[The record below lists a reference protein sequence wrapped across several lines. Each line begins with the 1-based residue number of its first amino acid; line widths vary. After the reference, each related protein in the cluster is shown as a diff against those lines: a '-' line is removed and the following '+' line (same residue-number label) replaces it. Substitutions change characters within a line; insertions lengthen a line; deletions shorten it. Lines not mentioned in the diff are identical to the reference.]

1 MSSDSPR
8 AFPIP
13 RASTPVLNFGVP
25 DSMEE
30 DDLLNEFRILLV
42 QEEHVQEG
50 VTENEDFY
58 QYLLQ
63 IHREIRAEEEKEI
76 ITLATGVAPEKQLP
90 TEEQDKEK
98 KTTDLCYICMDW
110 EPVTGF
116 ECHPTGLCIMC
127 AQNIL
132 INGMN
137 CPLCRKRVFAFAN

>member
-1 MSSDSPR
+1 
-8 AFPIP
+8 
-13 RASTPVLNFGVP
+13 
-25 DSMEE
+25 MEE
-30 DDLLNEFRILLV
+30 DGLLNGFRILV
-42 QEEHVQEG
+42 QEEEEHVQEG
-50 VTENEDFY
+50 VRENFY

-63 IHREIRAEEEKEI
+63 IHREIRAEEEEENE
-76 ITLATGVAPEKQLP
+76 ITLATGVASEKQQLP
-90 TEEQDKEK
+90 TEEQDKEEEK